1 MSADGLVGVE
11 ARHLAALQAIAEE
24 RSFSRAAE
32 RLGYAQSAVSQQIAT
47 LERAV
52 GLKLVE
58 RPGGPR
64 PVSLTEAGEVVLRH
78 ADRLLARLGALRADL
93 DQLVAGESGTDPRRH
108 VPVGRARASCPASS
122 AASARAGPRC
132 AWRSARSSTSRSC
145 STASPRARS
154 TSRSPPPGASRARAA
169 RERDAARGPLR
180 AARAARQSR
189 TAGARA

>member
-1 MSADGLVGVE
+1 MDSSESRRATWP
-11 ARHLAALQAIAEE
+11 RCRPIAEE

-32 RLGYAQSAVSQQIAT
+32 RLGYAQSAVSQQIAA

-93 DQLVAGESGTDPRRH
+93 DQLVAGESGTHPRRH
-108 VPVGRARASCPASS
+108 VPVGRRAHPARVVD
-122 AASARAGPRC
+122 PRV
-132 AWRSARSSTSRSC
+132 
-145 STASPRARS
+145 PRALAR
-154 TSRSPPPGASRARAA
+154 GARGDPRGARRVAPARRRRLGRARPHVRLAGRVPCRA
-169 RERDAARGPLR
+169 QLDERDAARGSLR
-180 AARAARQSR
+180 AARAARAAPI
-189 TAGARA
+189 AGARA